1 MIGKVL
7 EDANTLEEAVGM
19 AIGAAS
25 VCWQDLSN
33 AGIYNDTMACEIVEE
48 LVTWIRNRVAY
59 QPTQDLPGEL
69 TSLLNR
75 YTAENVSGTPDFIL
89 SEYLLDCVKAFNSAV
104 VKRADWRGES
114 TELPAL
120 LSLVNSDD

>member
-1 MIGKVL
+1 M
-7 EDANTLEEAVGM
+7 
-19 AIGAAS
+19 
-25 VCWQDLSN
+25 
-33 AGIYNDTMACEIVEE
+33 
-48 LVTWIRNRVAY
+48 
-59 QPTQDLPGEL
+59 
-69 TSLLNR
+69 
-75 YTAENVSGTPDFIL
+75 AENVSGTPDFIL